1 MDHGKRGVG
10 YVQFEQ
16 GRYGKELEKRHG
28 RGQGE
33 GYPVI
38 HRKSHGNDELDT

>member
-10 YVQFEQ
+10 NVQFEQ
-16 GRYGKELEKRHG
+16 RRYGKELEKG
-28 RGQGE
+28 RGE

-38 HRKSHGNDELDT
+38 HRKSHGNHGLDA